1 MPYPSASHR
10 RGFTLIELLVV
21 IAIIAILAAILF
33 PVFAQAREA
42 ARKSSCGSN
51 TRQFGTAVMM
61 YCQDY
66 DETYSPNL
74 DWGQLMAA
82 GKFITFLDMHLPYIK
97 NTGIFQCPSKPQAMD
112 TPAFLASC
120 GYPFTPTG
128 NYRYT
133 SYNGNYCLFNYVS
146 ASRPVWVMAALN
158 VPAETAVFYDG
169 FLTCSFNGPID
180 PRHSEGMNVTW
191 ADGHSKFVKA
201 RYDTAAGVWRVSG
214 TTPYY
219 ANRLELWGIPRT
231 NGGVG
236 CP

>member
-1 MPYPSASHR
+1 MKR

-66 DETYSPNL
+66 DEVYSMNL
-74 DWGQLMAA
+74 DWGQLMST
-82 GKFITFLDMHLPYIK
+82 GRFVSFLDLHLPYIK
-97 NTGIFQCPSKPQAMD
+97 NVNIFQCPSKPQAMEMQS
-112 TPAFLASC
+112 FLTAC
-120 GYPFTPTG
+120 GYPFTTAG
-128 NYRYT
+128 NYRYA
-133 SYNGNYCLFNYVS
+133 SYNGNYCLFNDGS
-146 ASRPVWVMAALN
+146 AARPVWSMAALN
-158 VPAETAVFYDG
+158 VPAETTVFYDG
-169 FLTCSFNGPID
+169 YLTCAFNSPID
-180 PRHSEGMNVTW
+180 PRHSEGVNVTY
-191 ADGHSKFVKA
+191 ADGHAKFMKA
-201 RYDTAAGVWRVSG
+201 RYDTATGLWRVAG
-214 TTPYY
+214 TIPYY
-219 ANRLELWGIPRT
+219 ANRLELWGLPRT